1 MALMGSFTKQP
12 GETLPVDI
20 DYTAVI
26 AGRTVSTLT
35 PTITVPSGL
44 TMVSNQVSG
53 NVLQIYLSG
62 GTAGASY
69 KWTIST
75 AIVIG
80 GRTTIVEDEFITLV
94 EEV

>member
-1 MALMGSFTKQP
+1 MALMGTMTKQP

-26 AGRTVSTLT
+26 AGRTVSSLT
-35 PTITVPSGL
+35 PTITVPSGI

-62 GTAGASY
+62 GTDAQSY

-75 AIVIG
+75 SILIG
-80 GRTTIVEDEFITLV
+80 GRTTIVEDEFIVLV
-94 EEV
+94 QEV

>member
-1 MALMGSFTKQP
+1 MAMMGSFPKQP

-20 DYTAVI
+20 DYSAVI
-26 AGRTVSTLT
+26 AGRTVDSLT
-35 PTITVPSGL
+35 PTVTTPVGL
-44 TMVSNQVSG
+44 TKVSEQVSG
-53 NVLQIYLSG
+53 NVLQLYLSG
-62 GTAGASY
+62 GTAGQTY

-80 GRTTIVEDEFITLV
+80 GRTTVVEDEFITLV